1 MAYKI
6 GTPQFFTHTIKN
18 LPEGP
23 DGEPQSM
30 QVRYRVVPDEEA
42 AVNLGDQDATTAFVK
57 ACVAGIEDLVAEDG
71 TPIPCTPDLLG
82 QLCEAAHL
90 RLALARGYGFG
101 LAKACTGN

>member
-1 MAYKI
+1 MAYKV
-6 GTPQFFTHTIKN
+6 GLPAFFSHTLKN

-30 QVRYRVVPDEEA
+30 KVRYRVLPDEDASVNLTDEA
-42 AVNLGDQDATTAFVK
+42 ATTGFVL
-57 ACVAGIEDLVAEDG
+57 ACVDGIEDLVAEDG
-71 TPIPCTPDLLG
+71 TPIPCTPELLR

-101 LAKACTGN
+101 LAKAATGN